1 MESDKFTILNKDEF
15 ERTGKWLLARRSLG
29 VKSFGMNIVEL
40 TPGEKIPEHDEVS
53 RNQEEV
59 FIVLE
64 GSPTMVIDGEE
75 YPVKVGTYIRLDPEP
90 KRYAINKGEDSA
102 ALLIISAPKTSGYSP
117 LEWA

>member
-1 MESDKFTILNKDEF
+1 MNKERFSILNKDDF
-15 ERTGKWLLARRSLG
+15 ERNGKWLLARRSLE
-29 VKSFGMNIVEL
+29 VESFGMNIVEL
-40 TPGEKIPEHDEVS
+40 KPGEKIPEHDEID

-64 GSPTMVIDGEE
+64 GSPTMIIDGEE

-90 KRYAINKGEDSA
+90 KRYAINNGEELA